1 MYRKNEEPIPMLFT
15 VYQILTSS
23 AFVITATEIKNIDAT
38 EIKDR
43 NDVDRIARLL
53 SVDSNKLYKG
63 LTSKTIYTR
72 EDAVTSSLS
81 RDASLDV
88 RDAFV
93 KVKR

>member
-1 MYRKNEEPIPMLFT
+1 MRNQYPCCSRCIKYSHHPL
-15 VYQILTSS
+15 SS
-23 AFVITATEIKNIDAT
+23 ITATEIKNIDAT

-93 KVKR
+93 KVKRL

>member
-1 MYRKNEEPIPMLFT
+1 MRNQYPCCSRCIKYSHRPLS
-15 VYQILTSS
+15 L
-23 AFVITATEIKNIDAT
+23 ITATEIKNIDAT

-53 SVDSNKLYKG
+53 SVDSNNLYKG

-88 RDAFV
+88 RAAFV
-93 KVKR
+93 KVKRL